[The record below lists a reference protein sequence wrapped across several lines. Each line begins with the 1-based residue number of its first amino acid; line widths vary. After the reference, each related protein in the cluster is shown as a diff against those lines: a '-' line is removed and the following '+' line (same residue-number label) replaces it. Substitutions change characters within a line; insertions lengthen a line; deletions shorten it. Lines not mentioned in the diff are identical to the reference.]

1 MNDKKFHEF
10 LYEVENWVDEFAI
23 AFLSFGTIVVLI
35 YEIFFIPTQGQGISF
50 QSLGLAIEPWIT
62 MLALMIIA
70 RELWIMNRH
79 NRMQSEGE

>member
-1 MNDKKFHEF
+1 MREKKLHEY

-35 YEIFFIPTQGQGISF
+35 WSIFFSASNVSML
-50 QSLGLAIEPWIT
+50 SLGTLIEPWIT

-70 RELWIMNRH
+70 RELWLMNRH
-79 NRMQSEGE
+79 NQMQSEGE

>member
-1 MNDKKFHEF
+1 MNDQKFHEY
-10 LYEVENWVDEFAI
+10 LYEIENWVDEFAI

-35 YEIFFIPTQGQGISF
+35 YEIFFVSTQGINF
-50 QSLGLAIEPWIT
+50 QSLGLTIEPWIT

-79 NRMQSEGE
+79 NQSQGEGE